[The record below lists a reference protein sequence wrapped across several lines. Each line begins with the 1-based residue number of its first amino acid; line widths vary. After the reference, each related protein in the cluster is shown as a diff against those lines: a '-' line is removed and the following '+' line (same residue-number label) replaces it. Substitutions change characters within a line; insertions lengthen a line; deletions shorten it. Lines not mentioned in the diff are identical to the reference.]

1 MNFEGTNSREW
12 KSSLSFPENILFSP
26 ILNYSMDSMETY
38 RKFDAYDIFFA
49 ASIIAVILTFGF
61 IVLKY
66 GLV

>member
-1 MNFEGTNSREW
+1 
-12 KSSLSFPENILFSP
+12 
-26 ILNYSMDSMETY
+26 MDSMETY